1 MFTSNPDP
9 GVDLLFSVPEPDTQY
24 LYLSN
29 QGPGNCRLH
38 FPASSGANS
47 RFVL

>member
-1 MFTSNPDP
+1 MFTNNPGP
-9 GVDLLFSVPEPDTQY
+9 GSDLLFSVLEPDTLY

-29 QGPGNCRLH
+29 QGPGNYRLH

-47 RFVL
+47 IFVL